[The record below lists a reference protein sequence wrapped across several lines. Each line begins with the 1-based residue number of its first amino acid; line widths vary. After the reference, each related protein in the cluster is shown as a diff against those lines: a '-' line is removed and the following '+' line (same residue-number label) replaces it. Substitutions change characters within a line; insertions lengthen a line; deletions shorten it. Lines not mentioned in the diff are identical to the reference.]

1 MGEEFRAQVFVRWSD
16 QDINGHVNNARVATL
31 LEEARIKWRCHAAS
45 ADAAAGLP
53 TTTLV
58 ASLTLN
64 YRRPIQFGQDVDV
77 DIWVVRIGD
86 RSYTMGYAGYQGGH
100 LVLDAST
107 VMVSLDDATGR
118 ARGLDAGER
127 NYLERYLRAGVPA

>member
-1 MGEEFRAQVFVRWSD
+1 LAEEFRAQVFVRWSD

-31 LEEARIKWRCHAAS
+31 LEEARIQWRRQAVS
-45 ADAAAGLP
+45 AAAAAQ

-58 ASLTLN
+58 ASLTLH
-64 YRRPIQFGQDVDV
+64 YRRPIEFGQDVDV
-77 DIWVVRIGD
+77 DIWVVRIGT
-86 RSYTMGYAGYQGGH
+86 RSYTMGYAGYQDGN

-118 ARGLDAGER
+118 TRPLDATEKD
-127 NYLERYLRAGVPA
+127 YLERYLRVEVPV

>member
-1 MGEEFRAQVFVRWSD
+1 MAEEFRAHVFVRWSD

-31 LEEARIKWRCHAAS
+31 LEEARIQWRRHVVS
-45 ADAAAGLP
+45 AAAAAE

-58 ASLTLN
+58 ASLTLH
-64 YRRPIQFGQDVDV
+64 YRRPIEFGQDVDV
-77 DIWVVRIGD
+77 DIWVVRIGT
-86 RSYTMGYAGYQGGH
+86 RSYTMGYAGYQDGN

-118 ARGLDAGER
+118 ARALDTSEKA
-127 NYLERYLRAGVPA
+127 YLERYLRTEVPV

>member
-1 MGEEFRAQVFVRWSD
+1 MAEEFRARVLVRWSD

-31 LEEARIKWRCHAAS
+31 LEEARIQWRRHAAS
-45 ADAAAGLP
+45 MAAATE

-58 ASLTLN
+58 ASLTLD
-64 YRRPIQFGQDVDV
+64 YRRPIEFGLDVDV
-77 DIWVVRIGD
+77 DIWVVRIGS
-86 RSYTMGYAGYQGGH
+86 RSYTMGYAGYQDGH

-118 ARGLDAGER
+118 ARALDARER
-127 NYLERYLRAGVPA
+127 DYLERHLRAEVPV

>member
-1 MGEEFRAQVFVRWSD
+1 MAEEFCAHVFVRWSD

-31 LEEARIKWRCHAAS
+31 LEEARIQWRRHVVS
-45 ADAAAGLP
+45 ATAAAE

-58 ASLTLN
+58 ASLTLH
-64 YRRPIQFGQDVDV
+64 YRRPIEFGRDVDV
-77 DIWVVRIGD
+77 DLWVVRIGA
-86 RSYTMGYAGYQGGH
+86 RSYTMGYAGYQDGN

-118 ARGLDAGER
+118 ARALDTSER
-127 NYLERYLRAGVPA
+127 AYLERYLRTEVPV

>member
-1 MGEEFRAQVFVRWSD
+1 MAEEFRARVLVRWSD

-31 LEEARIKWRCHAAS
+31 LEEARIQWRRHAAS
-45 ADAAAGLP
+45 TAAATE

-58 ASLTLN
+58 ASLTLH
-64 YRRPIQFGQDVDV
+64 YRRPIEFGLDVDV
-77 DIWVVRIGD
+77 DIWVVRIGS
-86 RSYTMGYAGYQGGH
+86 RSYTMGYAGYQDGH

-118 ARGLDAGER
+118 ARALDAKER
-127 NYLERYLRAGVPA
+127 DYLERHLRAEVPV

>member
-1 MGEEFRAQVFVRWSD
+1 LAEKFRAQIFVRWSD

-31 LEEARIKWRCHAAS
+31 LEEARIKWRRHAAS
-45 ADAAAGLP
+45 VGTAADLE

-58 ASLTLN
+58 ASLTLH
-64 YRRPIQFGQDVDV
+64 YRRPIGFGQAVDV
-77 DIWVVRIGD
+77 DIWVVRIGA
-86 RSYTMGYAGYQGGH
+86 RSYTMGYAGYQNGH

-127 NYLERYLRAGVPA
+127 NYLKRYLCAEVPV